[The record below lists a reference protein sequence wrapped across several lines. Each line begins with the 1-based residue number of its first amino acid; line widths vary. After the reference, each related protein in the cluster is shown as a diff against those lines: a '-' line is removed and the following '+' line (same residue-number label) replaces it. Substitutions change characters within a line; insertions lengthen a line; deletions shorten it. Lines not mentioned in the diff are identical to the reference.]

1 MANSN
6 SNKKQNKSNH
16 QKGYNATHTV
26 HNLEPDYKKP
36 LLKIASE
43 TRERIFNRLLSLYGD
58 DLAKQYIAE
67 LERILK
73 VYYAHK
79 PQKMIERGKNFDPT
93 ERFTEKDI
101 ILITYGDLF
110 HSKGESPLAT
120 LARLCDTYLKGV
132 INTLHILPFFP
143 YSSDRGFAIID
154 FETVDPRLG
163 TWKDIDNLE
172 DRYQLMFDG
181 VFNHVSSKSRLFQ
194 EFLNGN
200 PEYKDFFISYES
212 RNALSPEQLKKIFR
226 PRTSDILTRF
236 QTINGL
242 RYVWTTFSPDQIDL
256 NYRNPELLM
265 KVIEI
270 LLFYVRHG
278 ADIIR
283 LDAVTYLW
291 EQPGTNSAN
300 LEQTHQIVK
309 LFRDVLDVVAPTVAL
324 VTETNVPHQENIAY
338 FGDGYDEAQMVYNF
352 ALPPFVLYSFY
363 KGDVTKLSNW
373 AKSLKKG
380 SNKTTYLNFLDTHD
394 GIGLMAVKGIL
405 EKEEIEF
412 IIKKAKQHGGLI
424 SYRADVEGS
433 KEPYE
438 IDITWFSALNRE
450 NSGEDIVFQVK
461 RFVASRSIALVLQG
475 VPAIYVHGLIG
486 TANDID
492 AVKISHL
499 KRDINRRMF
508 DSDAFLEKALNDPKS
523 KLFHINW
530 QLGRILS
537 IRTKNRAFHPNG
549 EQKILMISSQVFSV
563 LRISPE
569 KNQRILTLT
578 NVTAQTCQIKIP
590 LSELGTEET
599 EWNDVISGKEWIA
612 GDGKLK
618 IICQPYDVIWLEPVI
633 EIGTSVATSTKLCR

>member
-1 MANSN
+1 MKDSN
-6 SNKKQNKSNH
+6 SKKEQNKPNH
-16 QKGYNATHTV
+16 QKHYDATHTV
-26 HNLEPDYKKP
+26 HNLEPDYKNP
-36 LLKIASE
+36 LLKIPSE
-43 TRERIFNRLLSLYGD
+43 AHKRMLGRLIFLYGD
-58 DLAKQYIAE
+58 SVARTYMPE
-67 LERILK
+67 LERILQ

-79 PQKMIERGKNFDPT
+79 PQKMLEREKNFDPT

-101 ILITYGDLF
+101 ILVTYGDLF
-110 HSKGESPLAT
+110 NSKGESPLAT

-181 VFNHVSSKSRLFQ
+181 VFNHVSSKSRWFQ

-200 PEYKDFFISYES
+200 PDYQDFFISYES
-212 RNALSPEQLKKIFR
+212 RNALSPEHLKKIFR
-226 PRTSDILTRF
+226 PRTSDILTKF
-236 QTINGL
+236 QTINGP
-242 RYVWTTFSPDQIDL
+242 RYLWTTFSPDQIDL
-256 NYRNPELLM
+256 NYRNPKVLM

-300 LEQTHQIVK
+300 LEQTHHIVK
-309 LFRDVLDVVAPTVAL
+309 LFRDVLEVVAPTVAL

-338 FGDGYDEAQMVYNF
+338 FGNGHDEAQMVYNF
-352 ALPPFVLYSFY
+352 ALPTLVLYSFY

-373 AKSLKKG
+373 AKGLKKL
-380 SNKTTYLNFLDTHD
+380 SNRTTYLNFLDTHD
-394 GIGLMAVKGIL
+394 GIGLMAVQSIL
-405 EKEEIEF
+405 EKEAIEF
-412 IIKKAKQHGGLI
+412 IINKAKKHGGLI
-424 SYRADVEGS
+424 SYRTDEKGN
-433 KEPYE
+433 KGPYE

-450 NSGEDIVFQVK
+450 NSGEDIAFQVK
-461 RFVASRSIALVLQG
+461 RFIASRSIALVLQG

-499 KRDINRRMF
+499 KRDINRHVF
-508 DSDAFLEKALNDPKS
+508 DSDTFLEKALKDPKS

-537 IRTKNRAFHPNG
+537 IRTKNRAFHPIG
-549 EQKILMISSQVFSV
+549 EQRILMISSHVFSV

-569 KNQRILTLT
+569 KDQRILTLT
-578 NVTAQTCQIKIP
+578 NVTDKTCPIGIP
-590 LSELGTEET
+590 LSELCTEEI
-599 EWNDVISGKEWIA
+599 EWNDIISGKEWLA
-612 GDGKLK
+612 EDGKLN
-618 IICQPYDVIWLEPVI
+618 IICEPYDVIWLEPVI
-633 EIGTSVATSTKLCR
+633 EIEKSLD

>member
-1 MANSN
+1 MNKLN
-6 SNKKQNKSNH
+6 SNKDHSKPNH
-16 QKGYNATHTV
+16 QKHYDATHTV
-26 HNLEPDYKKP
+26 HNLEPDYKNP
-36 LLKIASE
+36 LLKIPLEAHI
-43 TRERIFNRLLSLYGD
+43 RMLGRLRFLYGEAV
-58 DLAKQYIAE
+58 AKAYMPE

-79 PQKMIERGKNFDPT
+79 PQQMIEREKNFNPT

-143 YSSDRGFAIID
+143 YSSDRGFAIVD
-154 FETVDPRLG
+154 FETVDPSLG

-172 DRYQLMFDG
+172 NRYQLMFDG
-181 VFNHVSSKSRLFQ
+181 VFNHVSSKSRWFQ

-200 PEYKDFFISYES
+200 PGYQDFFICYES
-212 RNALSPEQLKKIFR
+212 RNAPTPEQLKKIFR
-226 PRTSDILTRF
+226 PRTSNILTEF
-236 QTINGL
+236 QTINGP
-242 RYVWTTFSPDQIDL
+242 RYLWTTFSPDQIDL
-256 NYRNPELLM
+256 NYRNPKVLM

-270 LLFYVRHG
+270 LLFYIRHG

-300 LEQTHQIVK
+300 LEQTHHIVK

-352 ALPPFVLYSFY
+352 ALPPLVLYSFY

-373 AKSLKKG
+373 AKGLKKV
-380 SNKTTYLNFLDTHD
+380 SNRTTYLNFLDTHD

-405 EKEEIEF
+405 EKEAIEF
-412 IIKKAKQHGGLI
+412 IINKAKKHGGLI
-424 SYRADVEGS
+424 SYRADADGN

-450 NSGEDIVFQVK
+450 HSGEDIVFQVK
-461 RFVASRSIALVLQG
+461 RFVASRSIALVLLG

-486 TANDID
+486 TPNDIK
-492 AVKISHL
+492 AVKATHL
-499 KRDINRRMF
+499 KRDINRHVF
-508 DSDAFLEKALNDPKS
+508 DSDVFLQKALNDPKS

-549 EQKILMISSQVFSV
+549 EQKILMISSQLFSV

-569 KNQRILTLT
+569 KDQRILTLT
-578 NVTAQTCQIKIP
+578 NVTAQTCQIEIP
-590 LSELGTEET
+590 LAELGTGET
-599 EWNDVISGKEWIA
+599 EWNDIITGKEWIA
-612 GDGKLK
+612 ADGRLN
-618 IICQPYDVIWLEPVI
+618 IICEPYDVIWLEPVKEI
-633 EIGTSVATSTKLCR
+633 EKSLD